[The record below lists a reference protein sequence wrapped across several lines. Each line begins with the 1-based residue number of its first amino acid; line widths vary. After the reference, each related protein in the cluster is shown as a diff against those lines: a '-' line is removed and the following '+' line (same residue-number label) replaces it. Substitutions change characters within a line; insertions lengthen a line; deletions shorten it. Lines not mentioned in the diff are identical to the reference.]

1 MALKQITVAVVL
13 TIVSLGPGLSDAV
26 AHPGHSHSHNDRDQS
41 SSSSTGTTNAHQRTW
56 TVQENGRQI
65 DASILLSKDGR
76 LRLEQPDGSVVSIPL
91 GDLTD
96 SDRLWAERRLHEIR
110 LLNTQPATQLLALQ
124 TGRRDRE
131 PAKPSIASL
140 FDPFRKHVQ
149 VRWDND
155 FLYVES
161 DGMPDHPMMIGIT
174 AWQQQVPLPQQYTG
188 NNAWRIPLNPVPARK
203 PMSAKTGFFRGAIA
217 IAVNGIPIFN
227 PIKNDGKTDTLTAG
241 ELDQWGGHCGRADD
255 YHYHI
260 APVHLEKI
268 VGKGKPVGFALDG
281 YPIYGYAD
289 EDGSTPK
296 DLDWLNGH
304 KDSEGNFHYHATKT
318 YPYLNGGF
326 YGEVVERDGQVD
338 PQPRARGVRP
348 SLTGLRGAKITGFE
362 NPKPNSFKVEYDVYG
377 DKRSVSYD
385 VADNGSAVFR
395 FTDSDGTRT
404 EEYQPRQGGGRGGP
418 GGRQDG
424 QAGRPEDRGGSQPE
438 RQPQENRP
446 QGEGRR
452 PPGGGGDPLMR
463 ALDTNRDGA
472 IDRAELAKAVEVLKS
487 LDKNGDGRLTSDE
500 MRGGRGQSGGGRGQ
514 GGGERG
520 QGRGP
525 NRPEGN
531 RPGGGGPQG
540 QAGGPRGPQPGD
552 GPRQPWILVHADEV
566 DLNEDGIIS
575 RDEIVGEA
583 EKAFG
588 GYDANNDGELSESEL
603 KAKGNVRSAM
613 GGFIRGHA
621 KELDRDEDGVLTRKE
636 TVDNATRMFARIDS
650 NGDGKITK
658 AELEASRRTGD
669 APPGQQGRRGGQD
682 KGQGEQGKGGGQRK
696 GPRGGQAK
704 GQGGQKRGA
713 GDKQPR
719 NQTTASTNPKPV
731 APLTTSPR
739 PSIPPQAPRTG
750 SRPNFVFILID
761 DMGWRD
767 MGFSG
772 NDFAET
778 PNTDQLARE
787 GIIFSQAYSSAPNC
801 APSRACI
808 MSGQY
813 PPRHGI
819 YTVVDERHAPG
830 SPHHRIVAAH
840 SKDAMDTEV
849 VTIAECLKDA
859 GYATAAFGMWN
870 LGRGRSGPSTATGQG
885 FDIYKK
891 PQDVGFDQH
900 AYFDDDGN
908 FLTDVFTDDGIE
920 FIEANKDRPFF
931 LYLPYHAIHAPFE
944 PKADLVAKYERKA
957 RETGNRNAD
966 PVYAAMIDAV
976 DQNIGRVMDTLKR
989 LRLDDNTMVVFT
1001 SDNGGTPRFVAP
1013 LNGSKG
1019 ALYEGGI
1026 RVPACVW
1033 WSGINNPG
1041 RTCDEPLLGM
1051 DFYPTMLAAADVDL
1065 PKQTLD
1071 GVSFLPILKNTGE
1084 VNRDAVFWHF
1094 PSYVGRAAP
1103 CSAIRAGDYKL
1114 IEFFED
1120 NRLELYNLA
1129 DDIGESRNLA
1139 GSNSAKA
1146 KELHARLTAWQNSTS
1161 AAIPTEAN
1169 PAFDPSAVRSK
1180 GRGSQ
1185 NGGNKRGGQRTKSKR
1200 D

>member
-1 MALKQITVAVVL
+1 MALEQITVAVVL
-13 TIVSLGPGLSDAV
+13 TIVSLGAGLPDAV
-26 AHPGHSHSHNDRDQS
+26 AHPGHSHSHSDRDKTTT
-41 SSSSTGTTNAHQRTW
+41 SSTPSTNRHHRTW

-65 DASILLSKDGR
+65 DASILLSKDGQ
-76 LRLEQPDGSVVSIPL
+76 LRLEQPDGSVVTVPFR
-91 GDLTD
+91 DLTE
-96 SDRLWAERRLHEIR
+96 SDRLWAERQLHEIR

-131 PAKPSIASL
+131 PTKPSIASL

-149 VRWDND
+149 VRWDDD

-241 ELDQWGGHCGRADD
+241 ELDKWGGHCGRADD

-304 KDSEGNFHYHATKT
+304 KDSDGNYHYHATKT

-326 YGEVVERDGQVD
+326 YGDVVERDGQVD

-424 QAGRPEDRGGSQPE
+424 QAGRPEDRGEP
-438 RQPQENRP
+438 R
-446 QGEGRR
+446 
-452 PPGGGGDPLMR
+452 
-463 ALDTNRDGA
+463 
-472 IDRAELAKAVEVLKS
+472 K
-487 LDKNGDGRLTSDE
+487 
-500 MRGGRGQSGGGRGQ
+500 GRGQ
-514 GGGERG
+514 G
-520 QGRGP
+520 
-525 NRPEGN
+525 RPQ
-531 RPGGGGPQG
+531 GGPDRGGRPRPDG
-540 QAGGPRGPQPGD
+540 QAGGPRGPQSGD
-552 GPRQPWILVHADEV
+552 GPRQPWILVHAVEV

-588 GYDANNDGELSESEL
+588 GYDANKDGELSEAEL
-603 KAKGNVRSAM
+603 NAKGNVRSAM

-658 AELEASRRTGD
+658 TELEASRRTGD
-669 APPGQQGRRGGQD
+669 APTGQQGRRGGQG
-682 KGQGEQGKGGGQRK
+682 KGQGKQGESGGQRN
-696 GPRGGQAK
+696 GGGNGK
-704 GQGGQKRGA
+704 GQGGRKRDA
-713 GDKQPR
+713 DDKQAR
-719 NQTTASTNPKPV
+719 DQTTASTNPAPV
-731 APLTTSPR
+731 ASLPNSRR
-739 PSIPPQAPRTG
+739 PSNPVTQTSRTG
-750 SRPNFVFILID
+750 SRPNFIFILID

-778 PNTDQLARE
+778 PNTDRLARE

-830 SPHHRIVAAH
+830 SPHHRIVAAQ

-849 VTIAECLKDA
+849 ITIAECFKDA

-891 PQDVGFDQH
+891 PQDVGFAQH
-900 AYFDDDGN
+900 AYFDDNGN

-957 RETGNRNAD
+957 RDTGNRNAD
-966 PVYAAMIDAV
+966 PVYSAMIDAV
-976 DQNIGRVMDTLKR
+976 DQNIGRVMDTLNR
-989 LRLDDNTMVVFT
+989 LGLDDNTIDRKSVV
-1001 SDNGGTPRFVAP
+1001 
-1013 LNGSKG
+1013 
-1019 ALYEGGI
+1019 
-1026 RVPACVW
+1026 
-1033 WSGINNPG
+1033 
-1041 RTCDEPLLGM
+1041 
-1051 DFYPTMLAAADVDL
+1051 
-1065 PKQTLD
+1065 
-1071 GVSFLPILKNTGE
+1071 
-1084 VNRDAVFWHF
+1084 
-1094 PSYVGRAAP
+1094 
-1103 CSAIRAGDYKL
+1103 
-1114 IEFFED
+1114 
-1120 NRLELYNLA
+1120 
-1129 DDIGESRNLA
+1129 
-1139 GSNSAKA
+1139 
-1146 KELHARLTAWQNSTS
+1146 
-1161 AAIPTEAN
+1161 
-1169 PAFDPSAVRSK
+1169 
-1180 GRGSQ
+1180 
-1185 NGGNKRGGQRTKSKR
+1185 
-1200 D
+1200 

>member
-1 MALKQITVAVVL
+1 MAPKQITVAVVL
-13 TIVSLGPGLSDAV
+13 TIVSLGAGLSDAV
-26 AHPGHSHSHNDRDQS
+26 AHPGHSHSHSDRDKTTT
-41 SSSSTGTTNAHQRTW
+41 SSTPSTNRHHRTW

-65 DASILLSKDGR
+65 DASILLSKDGQ
-76 LRLEQPDGSVVSIPL
+76 LRLEQPDGSVVTVPL
-91 GDLTD
+91 RDLTE
-96 SDRLWAERRLHEIR
+96 SDRLWAERQLHEIR

-131 PAKPSIASL
+131 PTKPSIVSL

-149 VRWDND
+149 VRWDDD

-217 IAVNGIPIFN
+217 IAVNGVPIFN

-281 YPIYGYAD
+281 YPIYAYAD

-304 KDSEGNFHYHATKT
+304 KDSDGNYHYHATKT

-362 NPKPNSFKVEYDVYG
+362 SPKPNSFKVEYDVYG

-424 QAGRPEDRGGSQPE
+424 QAGRPEDRGEP
-438 RQPQENRP
+438 R
-446 QGEGRR
+446 
-452 PPGGGGDPLMR
+452 
-463 ALDTNRDGA
+463 
-472 IDRAELAKAVEVLKS
+472 K
-487 LDKNGDGRLTSDE
+487 
-500 MRGGRGQSGGGRGQ
+500 GRGQ
-514 GGGERG
+514 G
-520 QGRGP
+520 
-525 NRPEGN
+525 RPQ
-531 RPGGGGPQG
+531 GGPDRGGRPRPDG

-566 DLNEDGIIS
+566 DLNKDGIIS

-583 EKAFG
+583 EKALG
-588 GYDANNDGELSESEL
+588 GYDANNDGELSQAEL
-603 KAKGNVRSAM
+603 KTKGNVRSAM

-658 AELEASRRTGD
+658 TELEASRRTGD
-669 APPGQQGRRGGQD
+669 APSGQQGRRGGQG
-682 KGQGEQGKGGGQRK
+682 KGQGGQGGGQRK
-696 GPRGGQAK
+696 GGGK
-704 GQGGQKRGA
+704 GKSLGGRKRDA
-713 GDKQPR
+713 GDKPPR
-719 NQTTASTNPKPV
+719 DQTTTPANPTPV
-731 APLTTSPR
+731 ASLANSPR
-739 PSIPPQAPRTG
+739 PSIAVTPRTG
-750 SRPNFVFILID
+750 SRPNFIFILID

-778 PNTDQLARE
+778 PNTDRLARE

-849 VTIAECLKDA
+849 ITIAECFKDA

-900 AYFDDDGN
+900 AYFDDNGN

-966 PVYAAMIDAV
+966 PVYSAMIDAV
-976 DQNIGRVMDTLKR
+976 DQNIGRVMAALKR
-989 LRLDDNTMVVFT
+989 LDLDDNTMIVFT

-1041 RTCDEPLLGM
+1041 RTCDEPILGM
-1051 DFYPTMLAAADVDL
+1051 DFYPTMLAAAGIDL
-1065 PKQTLD
+1065 PKQTID
-1071 GVSFLPILKNTGE
+1071 GVSFLPVLKNTGE
-1084 VNRDAVFWHF
+1084 INRDAVFWHF

-1103 CSAIRAGDYKL
+1103 CSAVRMGDWKL
-1114 IEFFED
+1114 IEHFED
-1120 NRLELYNLA
+1120 RRIELYNLA
-1129 DDIGESRNLA
+1129 ADIGESRDLA
-1139 GSNSAKA
+1139 ASNPTKA
-1146 KELHARLTAWQNSTS
+1146 RELHTHLTSWQEATS

-1180 GRGSQ
+1180 GKG
-1185 NGGNKRGGQRTKSKR
+1185 GGQKGRGRKGDASRKGR
-1200 D
+1200 Q

>member
-1 MALKQITVAVVL
+1 MKYPFRFSTLV
-13 TIVSLGPGLSDAV
+13 IVSVFSLCVDAV
-26 AHPGHSHSHNDRDQS
+26 AHPGHSHSDNDRDKS
-41 SSSSTGTTNAHQRTW
+41 KASSTASPAKHQRTW
-56 TVQENGRQI
+56 TVSTNGRQV
-65 DASILLSKDGR
+65 DASILLSKGGQ
-76 LRLEQPDGSVVSIPL
+76 LRLERSDGSVVTIPL
-91 GDLTD
+91 QDLAD
-96 SDRLWAERRLHEIR
+96 SDRLWAQRRLHEIR
-110 LLNTQPATQLLALQ
+110 LLNTQPGTELLALQ
-124 TGRRDRE
+124 TGRRERE
-131 PAKPSIASL
+131 SAKPLIASL

-188 NNAWRIPLNPVPARK
+188 NNAWRIPLNPVPASK

-217 IAVNGIPIFN
+217 IAVNGVPIFN
-227 PIKNDGKTDTLTAG
+227 PIKNDGKTDTLAAG

-260 APVHLEKI
+260 APVHLDRI

-304 KDSEGNFHYHATKT
+304 KDEDGDYHYHATKT

-362 NPKPNSFKVEYDVYG
+362 NPKPNSFKVEYDVSG

-395 FTDSDGTRT
+395 FTDSNGTRT
-404 EEYQPRQGGGRGGP
+404 EEYHSREGGGRGGP

-424 QAGRPEDRGGSQPE
+424 QAGRPEDKGRPRPEGQP
-438 RQPQENRP
+438 RENRSP
-446 QGEGRR
+446 QGEERR

-463 ALDTNRDGA
+463 ALDTNRDGT
-472 IDRAELAKAVEVLKS
+472 IDGAELSRAAEVLKS
-487 LDKNGDGRLTSDE
+487 LDTNGDGRLTSDE
-500 MRGGRGQSGGGRGQ
+500 LRGGGRQGQSGGQRGQ
-514 GGGERG
+514 GGG
-520 QGRGP
+520 GP
-525 NRPEGN
+525 NRPDGERAGA
-531 RPGGGGPQG
+531 GQPQG
-540 QAGGPRGPQPGD
+540 RTGGPRGPQPGD
-552 GPRQPWILVHADEV
+552 GPRQPWILVHAEEV

-588 GYDANNDGELSESEL
+588 GYDANKDGELSESEL
-603 KAKGNVRSAM
+603 NGKGNVRSAM

-621 KELDRDEDGVLTRKE
+621 KELDRDNDGVLTRKE
-636 TVDNATRMFARIDS
+636 SIDNATRMFARIDE
-650 NGDGKITK
+650 NEDGKITK
-658 AELEASRRTGD
+658 IELEASRRTGD
-669 APPGQQGRRGGQD
+669 GAEGQQQKRGGPAGGD
-682 KGQGEQGKGGGQRK
+682 DEGQGSDQRKGERRGQRK
-696 GPRGGQAK
+696 GQG
-704 GQGGQKRGA
+704 GGQKRRGGPDA
-713 GDKQPR
+713 DKPQRDQASADSNSTAVESRPMPAR
-719 NQTTASTNPKPV
+719 PTTRT
-731 APLTTSPR
+731 
-739 PSIPPQAPRTG
+739 PRTG
-750 SRPNFVFILID
+750 SQPNFVFILID
-761 DMGWRD
+761 DMGWQD

-778 PNTDQLARE
+778 PNTDQIARE

-830 SPHHRIVAAH
+830 SPHHKVIAAH
-840 SKDAMDTEV
+840 SKDTMDTEV
-849 VTIAECLKDA
+849 ITIAECLRDA
-859 GYATAAFGMWN
+859 GYATAAYGMWN
-870 LGRGRSGPSTATGQG
+870 LGRGRSGPNTATGQG
-885 FDIYKK
+885 FDVYEK
-891 PQDVGFDQH
+891 PQDIGFDQH
-900 AYFDDDGN
+900 SYFDEDGN
-908 FLTDVFTDDGIE
+908 FLTDVFTDHGID
-920 FIEANKDRPFF
+920 FIESNKDRPFF
-931 LYLPYHAIHAPFE
+931 LYLPFHAIHAPFE
-944 PKADLVAKYERKA
+944 PKPDLVAKYERKA
-957 RETGNRNAD
+957 QETGSRTAD
-966 PVYAAMIDAV
+966 SVYAAMVDAV
-976 DQNIGRVMDTLKR
+976 DQNIGRVMDSLKR
-989 LRLDDNTMVVFT
+989 LNLDDNTMVVFT
-1001 SDNGGTPRFVAP
+1001 SDNGGTPEFVAP

-1041 RTCDEPLLGM
+1041 RTSDTPILGM
-1051 DFYPTMLAAADVDL
+1051 DFYPTMLAAAGIAL

-1071 GVSFLPILKNTGE
+1071 GANFLPVLQNTGE
-1084 VNRDAVFWHF
+1084 VDRDAVFWHF
-1094 PSYVGRAAP
+1094 PSYVGRGAP
-1103 CSAIRAGDYKL
+1103 SSAIRIGEWKL
-1114 IEFFED
+1114 IEHFED
-1120 NRLELYNLA
+1120 HRLELFNLTK
-1129 DDIGESRNLA
+1129 DIGESRNLA
-1139 GSNSAKA
+1139 GSNPTKA
-1146 KELHARLTAWQNSTS
+1146 KELHARLTAWQQSTS
-1161 AAIPTEAN
+1161 ADIPTALN
-1169 PAFDPSAVRSK
+1169 PNFDPSAVRS
-1180 GRGSQ
+1180 RG
-1185 NGGNKRGGQRTKSKR
+1185 NGGGQKRGGQRRGGQKNQER
-1200 D
+1200 

>member
-1 MALKQITVAVVL
+1 MAPKQITVAVVL
-13 TIVSLGPGLSDAV
+13 TIVSLGAGLSDAV
-26 AHPGHSHSHNDRDQS
+26 AHPGHSHSHSDRDKTTT
-41 SSSSTGTTNAHQRTW
+41 SSTPSTNRHHRTW

-65 DASILLSKDGR
+65 DASILLSKDGQ
-76 LRLEQPDGSVVSIPL
+76 LRLEQPDGSVVTVPL
-91 GDLTD
+91 RDLTE
-96 SDRLWAERRLHEIR
+96 SDRLWAERQLHEIR

-131 PAKPSIASL
+131 PTKPSTASL

-149 VRWDND
+149 VRWDDD

-217 IAVNGIPIFN
+217 VAVNGIPIFN

-281 YPIYGYAD
+281 YPIYAYAD

-304 KDSEGNFHYHATKT
+304 KDSDGNYHYHATKT

-326 YGEVVERDGQVD
+326 YGDVVERDGQVD

-348 SLTGLRGAKITGFE
+348 SLPGLRGAKITGFE

-385 VADNGSAVFR
+385 VSDNGSAVFR

-424 QAGRPEDRGGSQPE
+424 QAGRPEDRGEP
-438 RQPQENRP
+438 R
-446 QGEGRR
+446 
-452 PPGGGGDPLMR
+452 
-463 ALDTNRDGA
+463 
-472 IDRAELAKAVEVLKS
+472 K
-487 LDKNGDGRLTSDE
+487 
-500 MRGGRGQSGGGRGQ
+500 GRGQ
-514 GGGERG
+514 G
-520 QGRGP
+520 
-525 NRPEGN
+525 RPQ
-531 RPGGGGPQG
+531 GGPDRGGRPRPDG

-552 GPRQPWILVHADEV
+552 GLRQPWILVHADEV
-566 DLNEDGIIS
+566 DQNEDGIIS

-588 GYDANNDGELSESEL
+588 GYDANKDGELSEAEL
-603 KAKGNVRSAM
+603 NAKGNVRSAM

-650 NGDGKITK
+650 NGDGKITRT
-658 AELEASRRTGD
+658 ELEASRRTGD
-669 APPGQQGRRGGQD
+669 APTGQQGRRGGQG
-682 KGQGEQGKGGGQRK
+682 KGQGKQGESGGQRN
-696 GPRGGQAK
+696 GGGNGK
-704 GQGGQKRGA
+704 GQGGRKRDA
-713 GDKQPR
+713 DDKQAR
-719 NQTTASTNPKPV
+719 DQTTASTNPAPV
-731 APLTTSPR
+731 ALLPNSPR
-739 PSIPPQAPRTG
+739 PSIAVTSRTG
-750 SRPNFVFILID
+750 SRPNFIFILID

-778 PNTDQLARE
+778 PNTDRLARE

-840 SKDAMDTEV
+840 SNDAMDTEV
-849 VTIAECLKDA
+849 ITIAECFKEA

-900 AYFDDDGN
+900 AYFDDNGN

-957 RETGNRNAD
+957 RDTGNRSAD

-976 DQNIGRVMDTLKR
+976 DQNIGRVMGALKR
-989 LRLDDNTMVVFT
+989 LDLDDNTMVVFT

-1041 RTCDEPLLGM
+1041 RTCDEPILGM
-1051 DFYPTMLAAADVDL
+1051 DFYPTMLAAAGIDL
-1065 PKQTLD
+1065 PKQTID
-1071 GVSFLPILKNTGE
+1071 GVSFLPVLKNTGE
-1084 VNRDAVFWHF
+1084 INRDAVFWHF

-1103 CSAIRAGDYKL
+1103 CSAVRMGDWKL
-1114 IEFFED
+1114 IEHFED
-1120 NRLELYNLA
+1120 RRIELYNLA
-1129 DDIGESRNLA
+1129 ADIGESRDLA
-1139 GSNSAKA
+1139 ASNPTKA
-1146 KELHARLTAWQNSTS
+1146 RELHTHLTSWQEATS

-1180 GRGSQ
+1180 GKG
-1185 NGGNKRGGQRTKSKR
+1185 GGQKGRGRKGDASRKGR
-1200 D
+1200 Q

>member
-1 MALKQITVAVVL
+1 MAPKQITVAVVL
-13 TIVSLGPGLSDAV
+13 TIVSLGAGLSDAV
-26 AHPGHSHSHNDRDQS
+26 AHPGHSHSRDDRDQS
-41 SSSSTGTTNAHQRTW
+41 RTSSTPTQNTHQRTW
-56 TVQENGRQI
+56 TVSESGRQI
-65 DASILLSKDGR
+65 DASILLSKNGQ
-76 LRLEQPDGSVVSIPL
+76 LRLEQPDGSVVTVPFR
-91 GDLTD
+91 DLTE
-96 SDRLWAERRLHEIR
+96 SDRLWAERQLHEIR

-149 VRWDND
+149 VRWDDD

-304 KDSEGNFHYHATKT
+304 KDSDGNYHYHATKT

-385 VADNGSAVFR
+385 VANDGSAVFR

-424 QAGRPEDRGGSQPE
+424 QAGRPEDRGEP
-438 RQPQENRP
+438 R
-446 QGEGRR
+446 
-452 PPGGGGDPLMR
+452 
-463 ALDTNRDGA
+463 
-472 IDRAELAKAVEVLKS
+472 K
-487 LDKNGDGRLTSDE
+487 
-500 MRGGRGQSGGGRGQ
+500 GRGQ
-514 GGGERG
+514 GRPQGGPDRGGRPRPDG
-520 QGRGP
+520 QG
-525 NRPEGN
+525 
-531 RPGGGGPQG
+531 
-540 QAGGPRGPQPGD
+540 GGPRGPQPGD

-575 RDEIVGEA
+575 REEIVGEA

-588 GYDANNDGELSESEL
+588 GYDANKDGELSEAEL
-603 KAKGNVRSAM
+603 NAKGNVRSAM

-621 KELDRDEDGVLTRKE
+621 KELDRDKDGVLTRKE

-658 AELEASRRTGD
+658 TELEASRRTD
-669 APPGQQGRRGGQD
+669 DQTE
-682 KGQGEQGKGGGQRK
+682 KGSRKGAKGGGDRRRGQRGGDRNGSDKRPRGEQSSSTVDPDSLRLGAFARDQTESASRK
-696 GPRGGQAK
+696 GAK
-704 GQGGQKRGA
+704 TQREG
-713 GDKQPR
+713 
-719 NQTTASTNPKPV
+719 V
-731 APLTTSPR
+731 
-739 PSIPPQAPRTG
+739 TG
-750 SRPNFVFILID
+750 VSRPNFIFILID

-778 PNTDQLARE
+778 PNTDRLARE

-849 VTIAECLKDA
+849 ITIAECFKEA

-966 PVYAAMIDAV
+966 PVYSAMIDAV
-976 DQNIGRVMDTLKR
+976 DQNIGRVMAALKR
-989 LRLDDNTMVVFT
+989 LDLDDNTMVVFT

-1041 RTCDEPLLGM
+1041 RTCDEPILGM
-1051 DFYPTMLAAADVDL
+1051 DFYPTMLAAAGIEL
-1065 PKQTLD
+1065 PKQTID
-1071 GVSFLPILKNTGE
+1071 GVSFLPVLKNTGA
-1084 VNRDAVFWHF
+1084 VNRDAIFWHF

-1103 CSAIRAGDYKL
+1103 CSAIRMGDWKL
-1114 IEFFED
+1114 IEHFED
-1120 NRLELYNLA
+1120 RRIELYNLA
-1129 DDIGESRNLA
+1129 ADIGESRNLA
-1139 GSNSAKA
+1139 ASNPTKA
-1146 KELHARLTAWQNSTS
+1146 RELHTHLTSWQNATS

-1180 GRGSQ
+1180 GKG
-1185 NGGNKRGGQRTKSKR
+1185 GGQKGRGRKGDASRKGR
-1200 D
+1200 Q